1 MAAYTKIDYKTQN
14 TREKPDKSPDELD
27 RLINPGNFFTGDNVS
42 DNLANNHFQVVDI
55 YHIPSGRSVS
65 FKAAITNFN
74 DSYQAQWNR
83 NEVYGRMDP
92 IGTYK
97 RTTRQIQIGISV
109 MASSFQEAE
118 ENFQR
123 ISLLVQMHYPSFG
136 TDGRDNKKGAQ
147 RADSSP
153 TLRGGPLWK
162 MRFLNW
168 VGNGSPGVQAR
179 DTGLLGWSDGISYV
193 PNLEM
198 GVFQDGLNIYPKNY
212 EISLSFTVVHEN
224 QLGWDYTKRKK
235 IDNGQTIKKPL
246 DPQFPYGTNISD
258 TNLLPNPVNANNEEN
273 KDKFDQY
280 EKANVKKILEGE

>member
-1 MAAYTKIDYKTQN
+1 MTNKGRINYKTQN
-14 TREKPDKSPDELD
+14 TRKRPDKSPDEID
-27 RLINPGNFFTGDNVS
+27 RLVESGFFTGDNVS

-97 RTTRQIQIGISV
+97 RTTRQIQIGLSV
-109 MASSFQEAE
+109 MAASFQEAE
-118 ENFQR
+118 ENFKR

-168 VGNGSPGVQAR
+168 VGNGSPGVEAK
-179 DTGLLGWSDGISYV
+179 DTGLLGWSDGVDYV

-212 EISLSFTVVHEN
+212 EINLRFTVVHEN
-224 QLGWDYTKRKK
+224 KLGWDYTEREKLFADQ
-235 IDNGQTIKKPL
+235 IIKKPL
-246 DPQFPYGTNISD
+246 DPQFPYGTNISNALD
-258 TNLLPNPVNANNEEN
+258 LPLPIDEDNQ
-273 KDKFDQY
+273 DKFDEY
-280 EKANVKKILEGE
+280 VKANANKILGEE